1 MFLIAVYC
9 TISSTKKQTQFQL
22 YSHLCYTEELFH
34 ISLSCYIS
42 SCYESHKHTVIERE
56 EERDM
61 LQQAT
66 TCWGICLSLPVL
78 YEINAPLKHWHSITE
93 RANLISRIGE
103 IPFKDWQMSFSVWLL
118 PASNNVSH
126 CEPQDLCTL
135 TTNKHTQIPRVFLC
149 KVHVLICLKQ
159 SGNQSL
165 MLLPDNNN
173 HRCLATDT
181 LWLQIKDT
189 LHI

>member
-42 SCYESHKHTVIERE
+42 SHYESHKHTVIERE

-61 LQQAT
+61 LQQAA

-78 YEINAPLKHWHSITE
+78 YEIDAPLKHWHSITE

-126 CEPQDLCTL
+126 SVSLRTCAHSLQ
-135 TTNKHTQIPRVFLC
+135 TNTPKYREYFCVQCMF
-149 KVHVLICLKQ
+149 
-159 SGNQSL
+159 
-165 MLLPDNNN
+165 
-173 HRCLATDT
+173 
-181 LWLQIKDT
+181 
-189 LHI
+189 